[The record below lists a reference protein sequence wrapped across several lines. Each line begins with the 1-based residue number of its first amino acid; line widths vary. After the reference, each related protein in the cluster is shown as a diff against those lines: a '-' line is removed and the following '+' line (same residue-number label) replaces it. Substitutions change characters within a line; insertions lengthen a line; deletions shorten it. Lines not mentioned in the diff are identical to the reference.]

1 MARNGNGGGGCAT
14 SGKKR
19 IIYLSEPTTARA
31 LVDIQAIVAKGKSG
45 RASSSR
51 ENYFHVTIV
60 VHAENLGIGMD
71 VQRKKDRCDQEKDA
85 KRSTKRKQEKQ
96 TDSTQ
101 SPSIYCLSWRTFWV
115 DFS

>member
-1 MARNGNGGGGCAT
+1 VARNGNGGGGCAT

-60 VHAENLGIGMD
+60 VHAEHLGIGMD

-96 TDSTQ
+96 ANSTQ